1 MISRR
6 NMVRNMALLPA
17 TTIAACG
24 VVSVTPLKGAV
35 AGSSASPT
43 PPPIAPPSQPQ
54 ASGSGAANI
63 GALYYI
69 DDYGQNTQ
77 PGITPMDAA
86 VQAAYDAAIAGGGG
100 TVVAG
105 PGPYL
110 LTAPIN
116 CTSITKA
123 VGVQFLS
130 FAPAR
135 AQPHCGLM
143 IGHSGIGIDCTGN
156 GAIQFTD
163 VSLTTAPGITAQ
175 IGILYAPTARN
186 MPFGRLIRPSIVG
199 SFSVAGIYNYGA
211 ELFYIDGGYCMN
223 TCTGANARC
232 AVFTVSNVYGVDS
245 SVPGLI
251 ATGNHSMTVV
261 DSVASSWVMINGAST
276 ADCIALDGVAG
287 FNSYGDWCINPTG
300 RSMVYFDGTN
310 NSSSC
315 CNIQDLRMDV
325 DTNKV
330 QHGILFG
337 AAPTERIYSGIKIHG
352 VRFVTSS
359 YAIAAAD
366 ANTVLD
372 ALSLADNTEL
382 NAHGLYT
389 PGRVQGSSTLR
400 TGPMPVSIAQGLQG
414 SLIEGNSANWN
425 IGGYPNSAKIVFG

>member
-24 VVSVTPLKGAV
+24 VVSVTPLTGAT
-35 AGSSASPT
+35 ASAPAASP
-43 PPPIAPPSQPQ
+43 PPPSQPQ
-54 ASGSGAANI
+54 ASGSGAAANV
-63 GALYYI
+63 GALYYV
-69 DDYGQNTQ
+69 DDYGVNVQ

-86 VQAAYDAAIAGGGG
+86 VQAAYDAAAVNGG
-100 TVVAG
+100 TVVIG

-116 CTSITKA
+116 CTSTTKA

-130 FAPAR
+130 LAPAR

-163 VSLTTAPGITAQ
+163 VSLTTAPGITAS

-199 SFSVAGIYNYGA
+199 SFSIAGIYNYGA

-223 TCTGANARC
+223 TCTGENARC
-232 AVFTVSNVYGVDS
+232 AVFTVSNVYGVES

-261 DSVASSWVMINGAST
+261 DSVASSWVILGGSTT

-300 RSMVYFDGTN
+300 RSMIYFDGTS

-325 DTNKV
+325 DSSKV

-337 AAPTERIYSGIKIHG
+337 AAPAQRIYSGMKIHG

-366 ANTVLD
+366 GNTLLD

-382 NAHGLYT
+382 SPHGLYT
-389 PGRVQGSSTLR
+389 PGGVQGSSTLR
-400 TGPMPVSIAQGLQG
+400 TGPMLVHIGQSLKD
-414 SLIEGNSANWN
+414 SLIEGKQANWN
-425 IGGYPNSAKIVFG
+425 VGAFVNTTKVAYG